1 MKEKGWD
8 TIFYAILNAA
18 PYFYSSS
25 IPPESM
31 DEIPP
36 RIIGFFVKSSDF
48 TMLLLENARFLSQ
61 LIKATF
67 PNPLKTWPHSELQPV
82 GPSSPFP
89 QKVEK
94 VSPLFSTRF
103 GNPSRLDPV
112 GQILHIINHS

>member
-18 PYFYSSS
+18 LYFYSSS

-31 DEIPP
+31 AEIPP

-48 TMLLLENARFLSQ
+48 TMSLLGNARFLSQ

-67 PNPLKTWPHSELQPV
+67 PNPLK
-82 GPSSPFP
+82 
-89 QKVEK
+89 
-94 VSPLFSTRF
+94 
-103 GNPSRLDPV
+103 
-112 GQILHIINHS
+112 I